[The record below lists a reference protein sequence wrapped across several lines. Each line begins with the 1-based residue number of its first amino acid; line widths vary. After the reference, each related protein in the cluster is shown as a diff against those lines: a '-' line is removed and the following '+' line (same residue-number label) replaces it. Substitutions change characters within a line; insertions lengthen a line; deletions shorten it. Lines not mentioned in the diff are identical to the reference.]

1 MIDPRTVEA
10 FLDSSK
16 IAVVGA
22 SDDPKSF
29 SSTVVHALMD
39 HGCTVIP
46 VNPAHDT
53 VAAMTCY
60 PDLASIPASVDA
72 VLVMVP
78 AGAAAGVVEE
88 AAAAGARRVWLF
100 KGLGSQGALS
110 DEAVAAC
117 ERHGMEVV
125 AGACPLMFLEPVGGF
140 HRFHRALRRLNHSLA
155 RAA

>member
-1 MIDPRTVEA
+1 MIDPGSVDA
-10 FLDSSK
+10 FFDSTH

-22 SDDPKSF
+22 SDDPKRIGSIVF
-29 SSTVVHALMD
+29 RALMD

-53 VAAMTCY
+53 VDAMTCY
-60 PDLASIPASVDA
+60 PDLASIPATVDA

-78 AGAAAGVVEE
+78 AEAALGVVEE
-88 AAAAGARRVWLF
+88 AAAAGVGRVWLF
-100 KGLGSQGALS
+100 KGLGNRGALS

-117 ERHGMEVV
+117 ERHGMDVI

-140 HRFHRALRRLNHSLA
+140 HRFHRALRHLNHSVA